1 MFCPRCGTE
10 NDSELSY
17 CRTCGQ
23 GLSSVRLALEGHVDQ
38 AITTLRTEQKLSV
51 HRVRLAASAFLILTA
66 LATLFTGRRIGF
78 SNVGSAAI
86 VLIITLFFFLQLAL
100 KTRRVARL
108 LNPEAESKDLT
119 GRPLVTSLP
128 EARTNPLHAPLHEAR
143 VSVTER
149 TTIKL
154 NSEDSQKSSAVD
166 LQ

>member
-38 AITTLRTEQKLSV
+38 AITTLKTEQNVSV
-51 HRVRLAASAFLILTA
+51 HRVRLAVSALLILTA
-66 LATLFTGRRIGF
+66 LATLFTGRIGF

-86 VLIITLFFFLQLAL
+86 VLIITLIFFLQLAL

-108 LNPEAESKDLT
+108 LNPEAESKNLMT
-119 GRPLVTSLP
+119 HPLATSLP
-128 EARTNPLHAPLHEAR
+128 EARTNPLDAPVHEAQ

-154 NSEDSQKSSAVD
+154 SSEDSQKANHV
-166 LQ
+166 